1 MILVL
6 KYSILFLLKIQL
18 ILRDKIRIEF
28 LISQLF
34 I

>member
-18 ILRDKIRIEF
+18 ILGDKIRIEL
-28 LISQLF
+28 LISQFF